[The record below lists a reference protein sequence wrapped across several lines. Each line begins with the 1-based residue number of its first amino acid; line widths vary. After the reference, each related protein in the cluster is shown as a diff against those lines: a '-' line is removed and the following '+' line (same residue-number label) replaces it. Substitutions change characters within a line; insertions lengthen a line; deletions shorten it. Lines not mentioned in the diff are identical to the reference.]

1 MDHEKAD
8 IHGLVMVFR
17 MIRRSLNYFAKKY
30 DLSLTEMGIVFDTFF
45 HGQVTVTE
53 LSESQGIPK
62 STVSRL
68 VENLVQRGY
77 LNRVR
82 PEDNRRIVQIT
93 ITDSYRAE
101 LDALTS
107 DDGFQRILEQDIPR
121 EKGRQAIGKLNE
133 LLALL
138 QDPEGT
144 DPA

>member
-30 DLSLTEMGIVFDTFF
+30 GLSLTEMGIVFDTFF
-45 HGQVTVTE
+45 RGQVTVTE

-68 VENLVQRGY
+68 ENLVQRGY

-93 ITDSYRAE
+93 ITDSYREE
-101 LDALTS
+101 LDRLSS
-107 DDGFQRILEQDIPR
+107 DDGFQKTLEQDIPR
-121 EKGRQAIGKLNE
+121 AKGRQAIGKLNE
-133 LLALL
+133 LLEIMQAP
-138 QDPEGT
+138 DPDG
-144 DPA
+144 P